1 MSRSRFECQLVG
13 RGQVAR
19 AVANSYGHSLC
30 LGRRTH
36 RSKLRKTSWLAAWG
50 GMLAE
55 NSLHIYTDGSSL
67 PSPRRGG
74 IGIRFLLIDSEG
86 REEIIDSRHAG
97 YKGSTNNQMELQAC
111 IEALEEAGDRG
122 LASSIGKIV
131 VHTDS
136 QYVVGNVNQA
146 KFTWPKQRWMTRQG
160 TPVLNVD
167 LWKRLVRAIKN
178 AGRRVDF
185 EWVQGHSKDLHNRAV
200 DKMAKGSA
208 KSALRP
214 ALSVVSVRKKWT
226 AESVAIG
233 SVRMLGQ
240 RLSIRVITC
249 EWLHQQKLWKLKY
262 EVISAGSPFLG
273 KVDIMYATSVL
284 ADGHAY
290 FVQVNQD
297 TANPRIVRVF
307 RELTDPDG
315 TPRSR
320 PVKGKGN
327 RAGR

>member
-1 MSRSRFECQLVG
+1 
-13 RGQVAR
+13 
-19 AVANSYGHSLC
+19 
-30 LGRRTH
+30 
-36 RSKLRKTSWLAAWG
+36 
-50 GMLAE
+50 MLAE

-67 PSPRRGG
+67 LSPRRGG
-74 IGIRFLLIDSEG
+74 IGIRFLVIDSEG
-86 REEIIDSRHAG
+86 REEVIDSRHAG
-97 YKGSTNNQMELQAC
+97 YKGATNNQMELQAC
-111 IEALEEAGDRG
+111 IEALEEASDRG

-136 QYVVGNVNQA
+136 QYVVGNLNQA

-208 KSALRP
+208 RSTLKP

-226 AESVAIG
+226 AESVSIG

-249 EWLHQQKLWKLKY
+249 EWLHQQRLWKLKY
-262 EVISAGSPFLG
+262 EVISAGSPFVG

-284 ADGHAY
+284 ADGHSY

-297 TANPRIVRVF
+297 TANPRTVRVF

-320 PVKGKGN
+320 RVKGRGH
-327 RAGR
+327 RAAG

>member
-1 MSRSRFECQLVG
+1 
-13 RGQVAR
+13 
-19 AVANSYGHSLC
+19 
-30 LGRRTH
+30 
-36 RSKLRKTSWLAAWG
+36 
-50 GMLAE
+50 MLAE
-55 NSLHIYTDGSSL
+55 NALHIYTDGSSL

-74 IGIRFLLIDSEG
+74 IGMRFLLIDSQG
-86 REEIIDSRHAG
+86 HEEITDSRHAG
-97 YKGSTNNQMELQAC
+97 YKGATNNQMELQAC
-111 IEALEEAGDRG
+111 IEALEEARDRG
-122 LASSIGKIV
+122 LATSVSKIV

-146 KFTWPKQRWMTRQG
+146 EFAWPKQRWMTRPG

-178 AGRRVDF
+178 AGGRVDF

-200 DKMAKGSA
+200 DKMAKASA
-208 KSALRP
+208 RSPLEP

-226 AESVAIG
+226 SESVSRG

-240 RLSIRVITC
+240 RFSIRVVTC
-249 EWLHQQKLWKLKY
+249 EWLHQQKLWKLTY

-273 KVDIMYATSVL
+273 KLDIIFASDALPVL

-320 PVKGKGN
+320 SIKGKGN
-327 RAGR
+327 RSRVGPLPGR

>member
-1 MSRSRFECQLVG
+1 
-13 RGQVAR
+13 
-19 AVANSYGHSLC
+19 
-30 LGRRTH
+30 
-36 RSKLRKTSWLAAWG
+36 
-50 GMLAE
+50 MLAE
-55 NSLHIYTDGSSL
+55 NALHIYTDGSSL

-74 IGIRFLLIDSEG
+74 IGIRFLLIDSQG
-86 REEIIDSRHAG
+86 REEISDSRHAG
-97 YKGSTNNQMELQAC
+97 YKGATNNQMELQAC
-111 IEALEEAGDRG
+111 IVALEEAHDRG
-122 LASSIGKIV
+122 LATPVSKIV

-136 QYVVGNVNQA
+136 QYVADNVNQA
-146 KFTWPKQRWMTRQG
+146 IFTWPKQRWTTRAG
-160 TPVLNVD
+160 TPVLNAD

-178 AGRRVDF
+178 AGRRVEF
-185 EWVQGHSKDLHNRAV
+185 EWVQGHSRDPHNRAV

-208 KSALRP
+208 KSTLGP

-226 AESVAIG
+226 GESVSIG

-262 EVISAGSPFLG
+262 EVISKASPFLG
-273 KVDIMYATSVL
+273 KVDIIFATDVL

-297 TANPRIVRVF
+297 TANPRIAKVF

-320 PVKGKGN
+320 SIKGKGN
-327 RAGR
+327 TSRVRPLAGT

>member
-1 MSRSRFECQLVG
+1 
-13 RGQVAR
+13 
-19 AVANSYGHSLC
+19 
-30 LGRRTH
+30 
-36 RSKLRKTSWLAAWG
+36 
-50 GMLAE
+50 MLAE

-97 YKGSTNNQMELQAC
+97 YKGATNNQMELQAC
-111 IEALEEAGDRG
+111 IEALEEASDRG

-146 KFTWPKQRWMTRQG
+146 KFTWPKQRWMTRLG

-178 AGRRVDF
+178 AERRVDF

-208 KSALRP
+208 KSTLKP

-226 AESVAIG
+226 AEPVSIG
-233 SVRMLGQ
+233 SVAMLA
-240 RLSIRVITC
+240 
-249 EWLHQQKLWKLKY
+249 
-262 EVISAGSPFLG
+262 SAFQSG
-273 KVDIMYATSVL
+273 
-284 ADGHAY
+284 
-290 FVQVNQD
+290 
-297 TANPRIVRVF
+297 
-307 RELTDPDG
+307 
-315 TPRSR
+315 
-320 PVKGKGN
+320 
-327 RAGR
+327 

>member
-1 MSRSRFECQLVG
+1 
-13 RGQVAR
+13 
-19 AVANSYGHSLC
+19 
-30 LGRRTH
+30 
-36 RSKLRKTSWLAAWG
+36 
-50 GMLAE
+50 MLAE
-55 NSLHIYTDGSSL
+55 NALHIYTDGSSL

-74 IGIRFLLIDSEG
+74 IGIRFLVIDSEG
-86 REEIIDSRHAG
+86 REEVIDSSHAG
-97 YKGSTNNQMELQAC
+97 YAGATNNQMELQAC
-111 IEALEEAGDRG
+111 IEALEEASDRG
-122 LASSIGKIV
+122 LANSIGKIV

-136 QYVVGNVNQA
+136 QYVVGNANQA
-146 KFTWPKQRWMTRQG
+146 KFTWPKQRWTTRQG
-160 TPVLNVD
+160 TPVLNAD
-167 LWKRLVRAIKN
+167 LWKRLVRAIRN
-178 AGRRVDF
+178 AGRRVEF
-185 EWVQGHSKDLHNRAV
+185 EWVQGHSKDPHNRAV

-208 KSALRP
+208 KSTLKP

-226 AESVAIG
+226 AEAVSIG

-273 KVDIMYATSVL
+273 KVDIVYSTTVL
-284 ADGHAY
+284 ADGHSY

-297 TANPRIVRVF
+297 TANPRIVKVF

-320 PVKGKGN
+320 PVKGQGN
-327 RAGR
+327 RAAG

>member
-1 MSRSRFECQLVG
+1 
-13 RGQVAR
+13 
-19 AVANSYGHSLC
+19 
-30 LGRRTH
+30 
-36 RSKLRKTSWLAAWG
+36 
-50 GMLAE
+50 MLAE

-74 IGIRFLLIDSEG
+74 MGIRFLVIDSEG
-86 REEIIDSRHAG
+86 REEVIDSRHAG
-97 YKGSTNNQMELQAC
+97 YEGATNNQMELQAC
-111 IEALEEAGDRG
+111 IEALEEASDRS

-136 QYVVGNVNQA
+136 QYVVANVNQA

-160 TPVLNVD
+160 RPVLNVD

-178 AGRRVDF
+178 AGRRVEF

-208 KSALRP
+208 KSTLRP
-214 ALSVVSVRKKWT
+214 PLSVVSVRKKWT
-226 AESVAIG
+226 GESVSIG

-273 KVDIMYATSVL
+273 KVDILYATSVL
-284 ADGHAY
+284 ADGHSY

-320 PVKGKGN
+320 PVKGRGN

>member
-1 MSRSRFECQLVG
+1 
-13 RGQVAR
+13 
-19 AVANSYGHSLC
+19 
-30 LGRRTH
+30 
-36 RSKLRKTSWLAAWG
+36 
-50 GMLAE
+50 MLAE
-55 NSLHIYTDGSSL
+55 NALHIYTDGSSL

-97 YKGSTNNQMELQAC
+97 YQGATNNQMELQAC
-111 IEALEEAGDRG
+111 IEALEEARERG
-122 LASSIGKIV
+122 LMTSVSKVV
-131 VHTDS
+131 VHADS
-136 QYVVGNVNQA
+136 QYVVENWKQA
-146 KFTWPKQRWMTRQG
+146 VFVWPTRRWTTKTG
-160 TPVLNVD
+160 TPVLNAD

-226 AESVAIG
+226 DESVSVG

-240 RLSIRVITC
+240 RLSIRVVTC

-262 EVISAGSPFLG
+262 EVISSGSPFLG
-273 KVDIMYATSVL
+273 KVDIIYATSVL

-290 FVQVNQD
+290 FVQVNLD
-297 TANPRIVRVF
+297 TANPRIVRIL

-320 PVKGKGN
+320 PVKGKGS
-327 RAGR
+327 RAGT

>member
-1 MSRSRFECQLVG
+1 
-13 RGQVAR
+13 
-19 AVANSYGHSLC
+19 
-30 LGRRTH
+30 
-36 RSKLRKTSWLAAWG
+36 
-50 GMLAE
+50 MLAE

-97 YKGSTNNQMELQAC
+97 YEGATNNQMELKAC
-111 IEALEEAGDRG
+111 IEALEEARDLG
-122 LASSIGKIV
+122 LAASVSKIV

-136 QYVVGNVNQA
+136 QYVAANVRQA
-146 KFTWPKQRWMTRQG
+146 IFIWPKQRWSTRPG
-160 TPVLNVD
+160 TPVLNAD

-178 AGRRVDF
+178 AGRRVEF

-208 KSALRP
+208 KSTLKP

-226 AESVAIG
+226 AESVSIG
-233 SVRMLGQ
+233 SVQMLGQ

-262 EVISAGSPFLG
+262 EVISARSPFHG
-273 KVDIMYATSVL
+273 KVDIIYATRVL
-284 ADGHAY
+284 ADGHSY

-297 TANPRIVRVF
+297 TANPRITRVF

-315 TPRSR
+315 TPKSR
-320 PVKGKGN
+320 RVIGMGN
-327 RAGR
+327 SAG

>member
-1 MSRSRFECQLVG
+1 V
-13 RGQVAR
+13 
-19 AVANSYGHSLC
+19 
-30 LGRRTH
+30 
-36 RSKLRKTSWLAAWG
+36 K
-50 GMLAE
+50 
-55 NSLHIYTDGSSL
+55 
-67 PSPRRGG
+67 
-74 IGIRFLLIDSEG
+74 
-86 REEIIDSRHAG
+86 
-97 YKGSTNNQMELQAC
+97 QA
-111 IEALEEAGDRG
+111 I
-122 LASSIGKIV
+122 
-131 VHTDS
+131 
-136 QYVVGNVNQA
+136 
-146 KFTWPKQRWMTRQG
+146 FTWPKQRWATRAG
-160 TPVLNVD
+160 TPVLNAG

-185 EWVQGHSKDLHNRAV
+185 ERVQGHSKDLHNRAV

-214 ALSVVSVRKKWT
+214 ALCVVSVRKKWT

-327 RAGR
+327 RAGG

>member
-1 MSRSRFECQLVG
+1 
-13 RGQVAR
+13 
-19 AVANSYGHSLC
+19 
-30 LGRRTH
+30 
-36 RSKLRKTSWLAAWG
+36 
-50 GMLAE
+50 MLAE
-55 NSLHIYTDGSSL
+55 NALHIYTDGSSL

-74 IGIRFLLIDSEG
+74 IGIRFLLIDSDG
-86 REEIIDSRHAG
+86 REEVTDSRHAG
-97 YKGSTNNQMELQAC
+97 YTGATNNQMELQAC
-111 IEALEEAGDRG
+111 IEALEEAHDLG
-122 LASSIGKIV
+122 LASSVSKIV

-136 QYVVGNVNQA
+136 QYVAENVKQA
-146 KFTWPKQRWMTRQG
+146 IFTWPKRRWATRTG
-160 TPVLNVD
+160 APVLNVD

-178 AGRRVDF
+178 AQRRVDF

-208 KSALRP
+208 KSTLKP
-214 ALSVVSVRKKWT
+214 ALSKVSVRKKWT

-233 SVRMLGQ
+233 SVPMLGQ

-249 EWLHQQKLWKLKY
+249 EWLRQQKLWKLKY
-262 EVISAGSPFLG
+262 EVLSAGSPFRD
-273 KVDIMYATSVL
+273 KVDIIYATCVL
-284 ADGHAY
+284 ADGHSY

-320 PVKGKGN
+320 PVKGQGN
-327 RAGR
+327 

>member
-1 MSRSRFECQLVG
+1 
-13 RGQVAR
+13 
-19 AVANSYGHSLC
+19 
-30 LGRRTH
+30 
-36 RSKLRKTSWLAAWG
+36 
-50 GMLAE
+50 
-55 NSLHIYTDGSSL
+55 
-67 PSPRRGG
+67 
-74 IGIRFLLIDSEG
+74 LIDARG
-86 REEIIDSRHAG
+86 HEEITDSRHAG
-97 YKGSTNNQMELQAC
+97 YEGATNNQMELQAC
-111 IEALEEAGDRG
+111 VEALEEARDLG
-122 LASSIGKIV
+122 LATSVAKIV

-136 QYVVGNVNQA
+136 QYVAENVKQA
-146 KFTWPKQRWMTRQG
+146 IFTWPKQRWATRAG
-160 TPVLNVD
+160 TPVLNAD

-178 AGRRVDF
+178 AGCRVEF

-208 KSALRP
+208 KSTLKP

-226 AESVAIG
+226 AEAVSIG

-273 KVDIMYATSVL
+273 KVDIVYATSVL
-284 ADGHAY
+284 ADGHSY

-307 RELTDPDG
+307 RKLTDPDG

-320 PVKGKGN
+320 RVNGQGN
-327 RAGR
+327 RAGG

>member
-1 MSRSRFECQLVG
+1 
-13 RGQVAR
+13 
-19 AVANSYGHSLC
+19 
-30 LGRRTH
+30 
-36 RSKLRKTSWLAAWG
+36 
-50 GMLAE
+50 MLAE

-74 IGIRFLLIDSEG
+74 IGIRFHLIDSEG

-97 YKGSTNNQMELQAC
+97 YEGATNNQMELQAC
-111 IEALEEAGDRG
+111 IEALEEAHDLG
-122 LASSIGKIV
+122 LATSVSKIV

-136 QYVVGNVNQA
+136 QYVAENVKQA
-146 KFTWPKQRWMTRQG
+146 IFTWPTQRWTTRAG
-160 TPVLNVD
+160 TPVLNAD

-178 AGRRVDF
+178 AGRRVEF

-208 KSALRP
+208 KSTLKP

-226 AESVAIG
+226 AESVSIG

-262 EVISAGSPFLG
+262 EVISAGSPFVG

-284 ADGHAY
+284 ADGHSY

-297 TANPRIVRVF
+297 TASPRIVRVV

-320 PVKGKGN
+320 PVKGQGN
-327 RAGR
+327 RAGG

>member
-1 MSRSRFECQLVG
+1 
-13 RGQVAR
+13 
-19 AVANSYGHSLC
+19 
-30 LGRRTH
+30 
-36 RSKLRKTSWLAAWG
+36 
-50 GMLAE
+50 MLAE
-55 NSLHIYTDGSSL
+55 SSLHIYTDGSSL

-97 YKGSTNNQMELQAC
+97 YKGATNNQMELQAC
-111 IEALEEAGDRG
+111 IEALEEARDRG

-136 QYVVGNVNQA
+136 QYVAENVKQA
-146 KFTWPKQRWMTRQG
+146 IFTWPMQRWATRAG

-167 LWKRLVRAIKN
+167 LWKRLVRAIKH
-178 AGRRVDF
+178 AGRRVEF
-185 EWVQGHSKDLHNRAV
+185 QWVQGHSKDLHNRAV

-208 KSALRP
+208 KSTLRP

-226 AESVAIG
+226 GESVSIG

-240 RLSIRVITC
+240 RISIRVITC

-273 KVDIMYATSVL
+273 KVDIVYATTVL
-284 ADGHAY
+284 ADGHTY

-320 PVKGKGN
+320 PVKRKGK
-327 RAGR
+327 RAGG

>member
-1 MSRSRFECQLVG
+1 
-13 RGQVAR
+13 
-19 AVANSYGHSLC
+19 
-30 LGRRTH
+30 
-36 RSKLRKTSWLAAWG
+36 
-50 GMLAE
+50 MLAE
-55 NSLHIYTDGSSL
+55 NALHIYTDGSSL

-74 IGIRFLLIDSEG
+74 IGIRFLLIDSQG
-86 REEIIDSRHAG
+86 REEITDSRHPG
-97 YKGSTNNQMELQAC
+97 YKGATNNQMELQAS
-111 IEALEEAGDRG
+111 IEALEEARDLG
-122 LASSIGKIV
+122 LAISVSKIV

-136 QYVVGNVNQA
+136 QYVVDNVNHA
-146 KFTWPKQRWMTRQG
+146 IFTWPKQRWATRAG
-160 TPVLNVD
+160 RPVLNVD
-167 LWKRLVRAIKN
+167 QWKRLVRAIKN

-208 KSALRP
+208 KSTLEP
-214 ALSVVSVRKKWT
+214 ALAVVSARKKWT
-226 AESVAIG
+226 AETVSIG

-240 RLSIRVITC
+240 RLSIRVVTC
-249 EWLHQQKLWKLKY
+249 ERLHQQKLWKLKY
-262 EVISAGSPFLG
+262 EVISRASPFVG
-273 KVDIMYATSVL
+273 KVDIIFATGVL

-320 PVKGKGN
+320 SSPEEGQQIPRSSPERSRDHDRPTQRSGSPLHS
-327 RAGR
+327 G

>member
-1 MSRSRFECQLVG
+1 
-13 RGQVAR
+13 
-19 AVANSYGHSLC
+19 
-30 LGRRTH
+30 
-36 RSKLRKTSWLAAWG
+36 
-50 GMLAE
+50 MLAE

-97 YKGSTNNQMELQAC
+97 YQGATNNQMELQAC
-111 IEALEEAGDRG
+111 IEALEEASDRG

-146 KFTWPKQRWMTRQG
+146 KFTWPKQRWMTRSG
-160 TPVLNVD
+160 TPVLNAD

-178 AGRRVDF
+178 AGRRVEF

-208 KSALRP
+208 KSTLKP

-226 AESVAIG
+226 AESVSIG

-262 EVISAGSPFLG
+262 EVISAGSPFVG
-273 KVDIMYATSVL
+273 KVDIIYATRVL
-284 ADGHAY
+284 ADGHSW

-327 RAGR
+327 RAGG

>member
-1 MSRSRFECQLVG
+1 
-13 RGQVAR
+13 
-19 AVANSYGHSLC
+19 
-30 LGRRTH
+30 
-36 RSKLRKTSWLAAWG
+36 
-50 GMLAE
+50 MLAE
-55 NSLHIYTDGSSL
+55 NSLHIYTDGSSF

-86 REEIIDSRHAG
+86 REGIIDSRHAG
-97 YKGSTNNQMELQAC
+97 YEGATNNQMELQAC
-111 IEALEEAGDRG
+111 IEALEEASDLG
-122 LASSIGKIV
+122 LANSVGKIV

-146 KFTWPKQRWMTRQG
+146 KFTWPKQRWMTRLG
-160 TPVLNVD
+160 TPVLNAD
-167 LWKRLVRAIKN
+167 LWKRLIRAIKN

-208 KSALRP
+208 KSTLKP

-226 AESVAIG
+226 AESVSIG
-233 SVRMLGQ
+233 SVQMLGQ

-262 EVISAGSPFLG
+262 EVISGRSPFLG
-273 KVDIMYATSVL
+273 NVDLIYATSVL
-284 ADGHAY
+284 ADGHSY
-290 FVQVNQD
+290 FVQVNQN

-307 RELTDPDG
+307 RELTDQDG

-320 PVKGKGN
+320 PVIGKGN
-327 RAGR
+327 RAGGR

>member
-1 MSRSRFECQLVG
+1 
-13 RGQVAR
+13 
-19 AVANSYGHSLC
+19 
-30 LGRRTH
+30 
-36 RSKLRKTSWLAAWG
+36 
-50 GMLAE
+50 
-55 NSLHIYTDGSSL
+55 
-67 PSPRRGG
+67 
-74 IGIRFLLIDSEG
+74 
-86 REEIIDSRHAG
+86 
-97 YKGSTNNQMELQAC
+97 
-111 IEALEEAGDRG
+111 
-122 LASSIGKIV
+122 
-131 VHTDS
+131 
-136 QYVVGNVNQA
+136 
-146 KFTWPKQRWMTRQG
+146 
-160 TPVLNVD
+160 
-167 LWKRLVRAIKN
+167 
-178 AGRRVDF
+178 
-185 EWVQGHSKDLHNRAV
+185 
-200 DKMAKGSA
+200 MAKGSA

-297 TANPRIVRVF
+297 TANPRIERIF